1 MPRYLSITLLLLGL
15 ILVPCAYAAE
25 GSEGIDF
32 AISRS
37 ITGFWEKSRHHLAND
52 WVRHLPDD
60 NKKLEYIAITYTLTN
75 KNENR
80 KLDLGE
86 GFEFFLQDEF
96 GNTYRRIK
104 KPTGYSEPII
114 QVAKNFPSLY
124 PGESYGETLFFEAP
138 LAKASRVTLIIDANA
153 VGIKEKI
160 SLAVNSHQ
168 QPSLPP
174 NKVASIQPDLTAQ
187 PAQIVQQS
195 SSQEPVVVSPV
206 QESRCPLTITS
217 PENGATLDV
226 TRPVRIQVSV
236 EREQIP
242 DHILITGPGFSAS
255 DPSPKNNNTYDFMIP
270 AGQPAGIQV
279 INVAAEWSDTSTRLP
294 GCADNIFVYIDN
306 PSSTG
311 AVKQSPRDQNVI

>member
-1 MPRYLSITLLLLGL
+1 MPRYPGIALLLGL

-37 ITGFWEKSRHHLAND
+37 TTGFWEKSRHHLAND

-60 NKKLEYIAITYTLTN
+60 NNKLEYIAITYTLTN

-104 KPTGYSEPII
+104 KPAGYSEPVIL
-114 QVAKNFPSLY
+114 VAKNFPSLY

-138 LAKASRVTLIIDANA
+138 LAKASRLTLVIDANA

-160 SLAVNSHQ
+160 SLAVNKHQ

-174 NKVASIQPDLTAQ
+174 NKVAASQPPDLTAQ
-187 PAQIVQQS
+187 PIQTAQQS
-195 SSQEPVVVSPV
+195 SSREPVFSPV
-206 QESRCPLTITS
+206 QENRCPIIITS

-226 TRPVRIQVSV
+226 TRPVRIQVSI

-255 DPSPKNNNTYDFMIP
+255 DPSPRNRNTYDFMIP
-270 AGQPAGIQV
+270 PGQPAGIQV

-311 AVKQSPRDQNVI
+311 AVKQSPRDQSVI